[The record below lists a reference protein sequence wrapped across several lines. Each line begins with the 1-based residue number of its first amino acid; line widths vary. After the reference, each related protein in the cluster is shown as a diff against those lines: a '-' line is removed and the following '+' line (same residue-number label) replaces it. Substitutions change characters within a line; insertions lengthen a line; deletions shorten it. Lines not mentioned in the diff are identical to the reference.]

1 MSGIIFAGCSF
12 THGHGLW
19 FYSKD
24 LYNQYKGDQDVNP
37 IIKDRPIHHLK
48 YKDVIRFPR
57 LVSQEFE
64 MFEITRL
71 NYSGNDEDSINFI
84 NHVFNFNSVQPQWST
99 EHYKYDEVK
108 YIIFQT
114 SRPERC
120 HYITP
125 NGSKIRLYGD
135 ENNIYEIFE
144 KYNFID
150 YDHFEQKISEQLFS
164 EIRKTFIHYENK
176 GITPLIFN
184 WSNHYNKLIEGDDYM
199 GQRKICI
206 KFNDKEFNSLNDVI
220 DVDEKLTIHKD
231 YEFFGENPPIDYH
244 PSKRFHRIIADSIIE
259 KIRFIEKN
267 SLSTPPLNYI

>member
-19 FYSKD
+19 FYNQE
-24 LYNQYKGDQDVNP
+24 LYGKYNREHVVNS
-37 IIKDRPIHHLK
+37 ICEERPNHHMR
-48 YKDVIRFPR
+48 YKDVLRFPR
-57 LVSQEFE
+57 LVSQELE

-71 NYSGNDEDSINFI
+71 SYSGNDEDSVDFI
-84 NHVFNFNSVQPQWST
+84 NHVFDFKSPNSIWST

-125 NGSKIRLYGD
+125 DGKIRLNGN
-135 ENNIYEIFE
+135 ENDVYEIFK

-150 YDHFEQKISEQLFS
+150 YDDYETKLCQQLFDR
-164 EIRKTFIHYENK
+164 IRKTFIFYENK
-176 GITPLIFN
+176 GIIPLIFN
-184 WSNHYNKLIEGDDYM
+184 WTNHYNLLIENDDYM
-199 GQRKICI
+199 NERKINI
-206 KFNDKEFNSLNDVI
+206 KFNDKEYKSLNDVI
-220 DVDEKLTIHKD
+220 DVDDTLTIHKD
-231 YEFFGENPPIDYH
+231 YEFFGDSPPWDYH

-259 KIRFIEKN
+259 KIRLIGKS
-267 SLSTPPLNYI
+267 SLSIPPLN